1 MADLR
6 IPSSVPVPAAT
17 PAQGVAVRDAQ
28 RAFFAAALKSPNA
41 PAAQSVAVAATPVR
55 ATAAAAP
62 APQGAAPASGQYARP
77 GSRLDIRV

>member
-6 IPSSVPVPAAT
+6 IPSSLPVPAAA

-41 PAAQSVAVAATPVR
+41 PVPQSAAVATPRVGATKAGSSAVQ
-55 ATAAAAP
+55 TAAP
-62 APQGAAPASGQYARP
+62 SGGQFARP